1 MNPATLALILL
12 SVTISALAQISLKL
26 GMSSA
31 AVQRAMTWSTLDTVY
46 AVAFNPFVIGGFVL
60 YGIGAI
66 SWLFVLARI
75 DVSQAYPFM
84 GLGLLMTFI
93 IGYVA
98 LHEPITSLRAAGMLL
113 VITGIAIVARS

>member
-1 MNPATLALILL
+1 MNPMTLAPILL

-26 GMSSA
+26 GMSSS
-31 AVQRAMTWSTLDTVY
+31 AVQRAMTWSTLDIFY

-60 YGIGAI
+60 YGLGAI
-66 SWLFVLARI
+66 SWLFVLARV

-84 GLGLLMTFI
+84 GLGLLMTFV

-98 LHEPITSLRAAGMLL
+98 LHEPITSLRAAGMFL
-113 VITGIAIVARS
+113 VIAGIAIVARS